1 MKKIISKIIVAIAI
15 VASTT
20 LLGSCKEL
28 AILDNVSNVDMIMV
42 GDGVRNHS
50 AKVEL
55 GSTLQ
60 LSCRGLVYE
69 DSKITWKSDN
79 ENIATVD
86 ENGLV
91 TPVATGM
98 VTIMASTQSEYVYQ
112 SGYVVVTV
120 LGTSIILGAPI
131 DQSLVD

>member
-1 MKKIISKIIVAIAI
+1 MNKIISKIIVVLAI

-28 AILDNVSNVDMIMV
+28 AVLDNVSNVDMIM
-42 GDGVRNHS
+42 DGEGVKNHS
-50 AKVEL
+50 AKVEI

-69 DSKITWKSDN
+69 DSKILWKSDN

-112 SGYVVVTV
+112 SGYVLVTV
-120 LGTSIILGAPI
+120 LGTSVTLGAPI